1 MSATQHDGAHAA
13 GGPGGPGDADG
24 AVDGAVD
31 GGGGKGGAHG
41 QGKDNGNGNGGER
54 VAQRALARARQAAR
68 VPEPSLASRLAQI
81 GVLGWTIVLPTVLA
95 LAAGRWLDRR
105 LHTGVFFSAPLL
117 MIGAAIGLWC
127 AWRWMRRHGGED
139 GQ

>member
-1 MSATQHDGAHAA
+1 MSATERDGARAA
-13 GGPGGPGDADG
+13 GDADAK
-24 AVDGAVD
+24 AVDGR
-31 GGGGKGGAHG
+31 KGGAEG
-41 QGKDNGNGNGGER
+41 DGEGDANGNGDGGER
-54 VAQRALARARQAAR
+54 AAHRALARARQAAR

-139 GQ
+139 GE